1 MKMNK
6 RIEVMLFI
14 SIVAVAAFLRLWQL
28 GNVPASPD
36 WDEAAL
42 GYNAYSIKETGK
54 DEYGTSFPIILRSFD
69 DYKPALYAYFVIPF
83 ISLFGLDIFAVRL
96 VSALFGIATVVAV
109 YFILRELLNLE
120 TTQNRTRNY
129 AEYISLLSSF
139 LLAISPWHIQ
149 FSRIAFESNVGLA
162 LNVFSVL
169 FFIKGVKRPIFLVL
183 YAICAGLSLYMYQS
197 EKIFVPLLFILLVF
211 IYRNTLIRL
220 PKKYLIL
227 SLITGIIIAFPIA
240 YYTLTNKYALTRA
253 QGVSVFSADN
263 QYLND
268 LSARNLINRKEG
280 NFIGLIFD
288 NRRIFYIKSVI
299 ANYLSHYNIYWL
311 FLSGDEN
318 RHHAPEMGLLYLW
331 EFPFL
336 FIGIYS
342 LLFGKWNTK
351 LKLLTFGLFL
361 LAPVP
366 ASVTTGV
373 PHSVRTL
380 NFLPTFQIFTAIGI
394 IVGISAISNIN
405 PFDKLRV
412 DAERSRS
419 IKNKILNIQIKY
431 LIFALSISFVVF
443 NFLYYLNQYFVQQNY
458 FYSQAWQYGYEELVD
473 HVKENEHKYNK
484 IVVSNQPHL
493 DQSYMFFLFYL
504 KYSPVLYQEEVRNA
518 SGGFAENH
526 YFGKFEFRPIIWEK
540 EKKDPK
546 TLYVGRPIDF
556 PNGVGVIKTIN
567 FLDGKVAIIIVRG

>member
-1 MKMNK
+1 MKLNIK
-6 RIEVMLFI
+6 IELALFLVI
-14 SIVAVAAFLRLWQL
+14 AAVASFLRLWQL
-28 GNVPASPD
+28 GHVPASPD

-42 GYNAYSIKETGK
+42 GYNAYSIKETGN

-69 DYKPALYAYFVIPF
+69 DYKPALYAYFLIPF
-83 ISLFGLDIFAVRL
+83 ISLFGLNIFAVRL
-96 VSALFGIATVVAV
+96 VSALFGIATVVVV
-109 YFILRELLNLE
+109 YFILKELLGD
-120 TTQNRTRNY
+120 RKS
-129 AEYISLLSSF
+129 IPLLASF

-162 LNVFSVL
+162 LNIFSVF
-169 FFIKGVKRPIFLVL
+169 FFIKGVKKPLFLLL
-183 YAICAGLSLYMYQS
+183 YSLCAGLSLYMYQS
-197 EKIFVPLLFILLVF
+197 EKVFVPLLFVLLVF
-211 IYRNTLIRL
+211 IYRNTLFKL

-227 SLITGIIIAFPIA
+227 SLIVGIVIAFPIA
-240 YYTLTNKYALTRA
+240 HYTLTKKEALTRA
-253 QGVSVFSADN
+253 KGVSVFSEDN

-268 LSARNLINRKEG
+268 LSARNLINREKED
-280 NFIGLIFD
+280 IVGLIFD
-288 NRRIFYIKSVI
+288 NRRVFYVKSVI

-380 NFLPTFQIFTAIGI
+380 NFLPTFQIFSAIGL
-394 IVGISAISNIN
+394 IVSFLTIS
-405 PFDKLRV
+405 K
-412 DAERSRS
+412 
-419 IKNKILNIQIKY
+419 IQIKY
-431 LIFALSISFVVF
+431 LIFALIFLFFIF
-443 NFLYYLNQYFVQQNY
+443 NFVYYLNQYFVQQNY
-458 FYSQAWQYGYEELVD
+458 FYSQAWQYGYKELVD
-473 HVKENEHKYNK
+473 YVKEYEHKYDK
-484 IVVSNQPHL
+484 IIISNQPHL
-493 DQSYMFFLFYL
+493 DQSYIFFLFYL
-504 KYSPVLYQEEVRNA
+504 KYDPFLYQKEASNV

-540 EKKDPK
+540 EKKDRR
-546 TLYVGRPIDF
+546 TLFVGRENDF
-556 PNGVGVIKTIN
+556 PDTNVIKTIH
-567 FLDGKVAIIIVRG
+567 FLDGKEAIKIVEG

>member
-1 MKMNK
+1 MRFNK
-6 RIEVMLFI
+6 KIELALLI
-14 SIVAVAAFLRLWQL
+14 SVIVIATFLRLWQL
-28 GNVPASPD
+28 GQVPPSPD
-36 WDEAAL
+36 WDEAAI

-54 DEYGTSFPIILRSFD
+54 DEYGASFPIILRSFD

-96 VSALFGIATVVAV
+96 VSALFGIATVIAV
-109 YFILRELLNLE
+109 YFILKELVGD
-120 TTQNRTRNY
+120 RRS
-129 AEYISLLSSF
+129 IPLLASF

-169 FFIKGVKRPIFLVL
+169 FFIKGVKKPLFLVL
-183 YAICAGLSLYMYQS
+183 YAICAGLSLYAYQS
-197 EKIFVPLLFILLVF
+197 EKVFVPLLFVLLVF
-211 IYRNTLIRL
+211 VYRKTLFSL
-220 PKKYLIL
+220 PKKYLAL
-227 SLITGIIIAFPIA
+227 PLIVGIIISFPIA
-240 YYTLTNKYALTRA
+240 HYTLTNKQALTRA
-253 QGVSVFSADN
+253 QGVSVFSEDN

-268 LSARNLINRKEG
+268 LSARNLINREKG
-280 NFIGLIFD
+280 DLIGLVFD
-288 NRRIFYIKSVI
+288 NRRIFYAKSVI

-318 RHHAPEMGLLYLW
+318 RHHAPQMGLLYLW

-394 IVGISAISNIN
+394 IVA
-405 PFDKLRV
+405 FQ
-412 DAERSRS
+412 
-419 IKNKILNIQIKY
+419 KI
-431 LIFALSISFVVF
+431 F
-443 NFLYYLNQYFVQQNY
+443 NFQFSIFNFRYLRFLIAIFIFSFFTFNFIYYLNQYFVQQNY
-458 FYSQAWQYGYEELVD
+458 FYSEAWQYGYKDAIAE
-473 HVKENEHKYNK
+473 VKKIEKKYNK
-484 IVVSNQPHL
+484 IIVSNQPHL
-493 DQSYMFFLFYL
+493 DQSYIFFLFYL
-504 KYSPVLYQEEVRNA
+504 KYSPVLYQKETKDV
-518 SGGFAENH
+518 SGGFAESH
-526 YFGKFEFRPIIWEK
+526 YFGKFEFRPISWEK
-540 EKKDPK
+540 ETKNSE
-546 TLYVGRPIDF
+546 TLYIGRPNDF
-556 PNGVGVIKTIN
+556 PSGVGIIKTIN
-567 FLDGKVAIIIVRG
+567 FLDEKAAIMIVGG

>member
-1 MKMNK
+1 MKFNK
-6 RIEVMLFI
+6 KIELVIFVV
-14 SIVAVAAFLRLWQL
+14 IVLAASFLRLWQL

-54 DEYGTSFPIILRSFD
+54 DEYGSSFPIILRSFD

-83 ISLFGLDIFAVRL
+83 ISLFGLDVFAVRL
-96 VSALFGIATVVAV
+96 VSALFGISIVIAV
-109 YFILRELLNLE
+109 YFILKEIVGDRKSIPPI
-120 TTQNRTRNY
+120 
-129 AEYISLLSSF
+129 ASF

-169 FFIKGVKRPIFLVL
+169 FFIKGVKRPLFLLL
-183 YAICAGLSLYMYQS
+183 YTLCAGLSLYVYQS
-197 EKIFVPLLFILLVF
+197 EKVFVPLLFILLVF
-211 IYRNTLIRL
+211 IYRNTLFKL
-220 PKKYLIL
+220 LKKYLIL
-227 SLITGIIIAFPIA
+227 SLITGIVIAFPIA
-240 YYTLTNKYALTRA
+240 NYTLTKKEALTRA

-268 LSARNLINRKEG
+268 LSKRNLINKEQG

-288 NRRIFYIKSVI
+288 NRRIFHAKSVI
-299 ANYLSHYNIYWL
+299 DNYLSHFNIYWL

-318 RHHAPEMGLLYLW
+318 RHHAPSMGLLYLW

-336 FIGIYS
+336 FVGIYN
-342 LLFGKWNTK
+342 LLFGKWNMK
-351 LKLLTFGLFL
+351 LKLLIFGLFL

-394 IVGISAISNIN
+394 IQAYFFFRG
-405 PFDKLRV
+405 FYLRLKTYDLRKYLLLLGLTSYV
-412 DAERSRS
+412 LLT
-419 IKNKILNIQIKY
+419 ILN
-431 LIFALSISFVVF
+431 FV
-443 NFLYYLNQYFVQQNY
+443 YYLNQYFVQQNY
-458 FYSQAWQYGYEELVD
+458 FYSEAWQYGYKGAIDE
-473 HVKENEHKYNK
+473 VKKIENKYSK
-484 IVVSNQPHL
+484 IIVSNQPHL
-493 DQSYMFFLFYL
+493 NQSYIFFLFYL
-504 KYSPVLYQEEVRNA
+504 KYSPVLYQKETWGV

-526 YFGKFEFRPIIWEK
+526 YFGKFEFRPIVWEK
-540 EKKDPK
+540 EKKDGK
-546 TLYVGRPIDF
+546 TLYVGRPNDF
-556 PNGVGVIKTIN
+556 PDINVIKTIY
-567 FLDGKVAIIIVRG
+567 FLDGKEAIKIVEG